1 MLLSRTAS
9 NKDKMFGQQRKLFLE
24 ELLKLEKQLKKTKKE
39 PEPPVDLEY
48 IKEYLKNEGKKLS
61 KRGAPKSIK
70 KVNFNSDEIDSMEKR
85 VEKKFSKN
93 NPYVKISVN
102 DKGYDGE
109 SDITPSLDFYG
120 FSKKRT
126 KRNSKKS
133 KKSKKRSIK
142 KKSKKRS
149 KRRSRR

>member
-9 NKDKMFGQQRKLFLE
+9 YKDKMFGQQRKLYVE
-24 ELLKLEKQLKKTKKE
+24 AQIKKKKKKKKKKE

-48 IKEYLKNEGKKLS
+48 IKNYLKNEGIKLS

-70 KVNFNSDEIDSMEKR
+70 KVNFNSDEVDSMEKR
-85 VEKKFSKN
+85 VEKKLSKY

-109 SDITPSLDFYG
+109 SDITSSLDFYG
-120 FSKKRT
+120 FSKRRT
-126 KRNSKKS
+126 KSNSKRS
-133 KKSKKRSIK
+133 KRSKRSVKRKSKKRT
-142 KKSKKRS
+142 